1 MFAGSDCH
9 LFGYFV
15 STRLALEDG
24 FYLVVLLYSSRGLL
38 ARNINKAF
46 QGYWGGARVY
56 ATERKLWIL
65 IWRES

>member
-38 ARNINKAF
+38 AGNINKAF
-46 QGYWGGARVY
+46 
-56 ATERKLWIL
+56 
-65 IWRES
+65 